1 MWQAGVVDASDKRAF
16 RSLVLIPKYL
26 AFKWRASKG
35 TMKNAASSTIGVRI
49 EMIESVILKVLSS
62 QGRVL
67 GFLQSLPGYST
78 LTSRQHYNG
87 KSRLQTC
94 SVFSQVDKWSDLM
107 VRAWV
112 WKKISHISHTSL
124 YRHPLAV
131 TKNNS
136 YKRKK
141 QLQPENENLFS
152 KLWL

>member
-26 AFKWRASKG
+26 AFKWRANKG

-78 LTSRQHYNG
+78 LTSR
-87 KSRLQTC
+87 
-94 SVFSQVDKWSDLM
+94 
-107 VRAWV
+107 
-112 WKKISHISHTSL
+112 
-124 YRHPLAV
+124 
-131 TKNNS
+131 
-136 YKRKK
+136 
-141 QLQPENENLFS
+141 
-152 KLWL
+152 